1 MKKTRT
7 VKIYKLFI
15 LVVVFLFAVIS
26 VRLSYI
32 VLSKTV
38 DGIDLTA
45 FAESRNTV
53 KEKIFAERG
62 TIYDSLGNILSVNIN
77 SYTVIAYLEPSRT
90 TDMSSPNH
98 VVDKEKTAK
107 ALSPIINMSEEDI
120 LYLLNIPD
128 VYQVEL
134 GPGGRGITELVKEQ
148 IEKLELPG
156 IDFIKSVKRYYPN
169 GDFLSYTLG
178 YAKTYEDG
186 SVVGEMGVELEFN
199 DELTGKNG
207 SREYEGDIYGYKMAG
222 AKENVVA
229 AENGDNIY
237 LTIDTNIQ
245 LFAEQALAKM
255 EEASYL
261 EWASVSVTNAKTG
274 EILAVASNPSFDPN
288 TKNIKSYYDP
298 FVSYTYE
305 PGSTMKTFSFMSAI
319 ENGLYDEKEKYM
331 SGNIVV
337 DGYKISDWN
346 TWGWGEI
353 TYDQGYMASS
363 NVAASKLALR
373 QGGKMLKD
381 FYTKLGLGEKTGIN
395 LPNEEYGTLPFKV
408 DIEVANASFGQG
420 MTVTPVQMVQAFTS
434 IANDGVILKP
444 YIVKKVTDSKGNV
457 ILENERTEVRQV
469 ASKKTIDKMKK
480 LMWGAVNSDDPVA
493 ASTGYK
499 TSPVVTIGKTG
510 TAEIAD
516 PNTGRYL
523 TGYYDYIRSF
533 AALFPADDPQI
544 LVYIAASKITSMSL
558 PQEAYRGLVQDISS
572 YLGIT
577 GKYVDE
583 VKNEFKMPSLIN
595 KDVTLAKETLKDTKS
610 NIIVIGS
617 GTKVIN
623 QYPNKGA
630 VVNSNDKVFL
640 LTNDNNLSHINVEG
654 FSKNDLEIYGK
665 LVGTKFKYSGFGYAK
680 NTDLRGKKVNPSEI
694 IDITLEP
701 IYVEK
706 KEEKKETQINS

>member
-7 VKIYKLFI
+7 VKIYKLLI

-32 VLSKTV
+32 VLSKKV

-45 FAESRNTV
+45 FAENRNTV

-107 ALSPIINMSEEDI
+107 ELSKIINMSEEDI
-120 LYLLNIPD
+120 LYLLNTKD

-148 IEKLELPG
+148 IEKLNLPG

-178 YAKTYEDG
+178 YAKTKEDG
-186 SVVGEMGVELEFN
+186 SVVGEMGVELEYN
-199 DELTGKNG
+199 EELTGKNG
-207 SREYEGDIYGYKMAG
+207 SREYEGDIYGYKMANS
-222 AKENVVA
+222 KENVVP

-245 LFAEQALAKM
+245 LFAEQALAKI
-255 EEASYL
+255 EQANL
-261 EWASVSVTNAKTG
+261 EWASISVTNAKTG

-288 TKNIKSYYDP
+288 TKEITSYYDP

-319 ENGLYDEKEKYM
+319 EHGLYDEKEKYM
-331 SGNIVV
+331 SGSIVV

-353 TYDQGYMASS
+353 TYDQGFFGSS
-363 NVAASKLALR
+363 NVAATKLGLR

-381 FYTKLGLGEKTGIN
+381 FYTSLGFGEKTGIS
-395 LPNEEYGTLPFKV
+395 LPNEEYGSLPFKY

-420 MTVTPVQMVQAFTS
+420 MTVTPIQMVQALTS
-434 IANDGVILKP
+434 IANEGTVLKP
-444 YIVKKVTDSKGNV
+444 YIVKKVTDSKGNTV
-457 ILENERTEVRQV
+457 LENSRTELRTV
-469 ASKKTIDKMKK
+469 ASKKTIEKVQY
-480 LMWGAVNSDDPVA
+480 LMHGAVNSEERMA
-493 ASTGYK
+493 ASTGYR
-499 TSPVVTIGKTG
+499 TSPVITIGKTG
-510 TAEIAD
+510 TAQIAS
-516 PNTGRYL
+516 PGGGGYL
-523 TGYYDYIRSF
+523 TGYYDYVKSF
-533 AALFPADDPQI
+533 AGLFPADNPQI
-544 LVYIAASKITSMSL
+544 LVYIVVSKTTDITL
-558 PQEAYRGLVQDISS
+558 AQDAYKGLVQDVSA

-583 VKNEFKMPSLIN
+583 VKNNNVMKSYIN
-595 KDVTLAKETLKDTKS
+595 KNTNAAKEELS
-610 NIIVIGS
+610 RISVNAVVIGS
-617 GTKVIN
+617 GEVIIN
-623 QYPNKGA
+623 QYPTKGT
-630 VVNSNDKVFL
+630 VLNPNDKVLL
-640 LTNDNNLSHINVEG
+640 LTNASDLTHVSING
-654 FSKNDLEIYGK
+654 FSKNDLEAYAK
-665 LVGTKFKYSGFGYAK
+665 LVNVKFKYNGYGYVKDSNISGLPINSNETIEVNLSPIYTESKEVK
-680 NTDLRGKKVNPSEI
+680 NT
-694 IDITLEP
+694 
-701 IYVEK
+701 
-706 KEEKKETQINS
+706 